1 MTSTAGPQRPKP
13 VALFAVQ
20 AFLLALLLGWW
31 PTPRALYPALAR
43 AQAEPVLAA
52 GTGDALTL
60 RPSDP
65 TLEGVDTVMEAR
77 EAGRGE
83 PRWRAELSLLRLGW
97 WPTAVLAA
105 LILAT
110 PMSARRRALAVLAG
124 FLWLHA
130 YVLLR
135 LFAGAAY
142 ADYEA
147 LRPGAES
154 VRPVHALL
162 RSGAEIVEAN
172 VVLVAVVLLAWV
184 VLARPG
190 RTLDARSLRRLL
202 PVPSRQS

>member
-1 MTSTAGPQRPKP
+1 MTSTAGPPRPKS

-31 PTPRALYPALAR
+31 PTPRAIYPALLR

-60 RPSDP
+60 RASDA

-77 EAGRGE
+77 DAGRGE
-83 PRWRAELSLLRLGW
+83 PRWRAELSLIRLGW
-97 WPTAVLAA
+97 WPAAVLAA

-110 PMSARRRALAVLAG
+110 PMRARRRAFALAAG
-124 FLWLHA
+124 FLWISA

-154 VRPVHALL
+154 VGAMHALL
-162 RSGAEIVEAN
+162 RSSAEILEAN
-172 VVLVAVVLLAWV
+172 VVLVAVVLIAWV

-190 RTLDARSLRRLL
+190 RSLDARSLRRLL
-202 PVPSRQS
+202 PMPSR